1 MWDLRTC
8 TKQALWSEDVTS
20 VTAKIPNVFSGS
32 CWDLGIRAGPSDL
45 GATTGKA
52 RKRVRQLME
61 SNSSK
66 CRNNPG
72 EVSLLVEALK
82 GRNVYFVP

>member
-1 MWDLRTC
+1 M
-8 TKQALWSEDVTS
+8 
-20 VTAKIPNVFSGS
+20 
-32 CWDLGIRAGPSDL
+32 RAGPSDL

-72 EVSLLVEALK
+72 EVSLLVEAVK